1 MHTDRP
7 YVKILEQTTIQTKAE
22 NQLQPLVVAV
32 VSIEHEEEKLTCL
45 FDANPP
51 PTSIY
56 WITNGTTIVSRKC
69 PAEIDQAE

>member
-7 YVKILEQTTIQTKAE
+7 YVKILEQTTIQTSKE
-22 NQLQPLVVAV
+22 NQRQPIV

-56 WITNGTTIVSRKC
+56 WITNGTTIVSRKY
-69 PAEIDQAE
+69 PTEIDQAE